1 MKNPIQY
8 LEENFDKFVQ
18 ELCEYSRIPSISFEH
33 YPPYT
38 LDQSAE
44 WTIRRLKSI
53 GLENV
58 QIFKIPGAHP
68 YVYADW
74 LHAPGRPTLL
84 LYGHHDV
91 QPPGRPEL
99 WSSPAFEPTLKE
111 DGRLYG
117 RGVADDKA
125 GVMLHIAALEAYLK
139 TQGTLPLN
147 IRFIVEGEEETGST
161 HLKTFLNEY
170 KKQLECDILVLTDT
184 ANIEEGLPSITY
196 SLRGIVDCTV
206 EVRTLKHPLHS
217 GLWGGPAVDALT
229 VLSKILARLVDDEG
243 EIAIPGFYDDVPPLS
258 EKEQMALKE
267 IPFDEQKFRQDM
279 APVDSLEF
287 GGEKDFSLLERMW
300 IRPSLAILGIDSQDV
315 DSSSNKI
322 VESTRAKISI
332 RVVAGQDPERVLSLL
347 SNFLTTNVPFGASV
361 MVSPGVA
368 NPGWK
373 MDPRGKAFEAAARAL
388 EKGFAC
394 KTAVIGC
401 GASIPFVKPISEVF
415 GNIPALLIGIEDPKT
430 NAHGENES
438 LSLSDFKKGMKAA
451 VYLYEE
457 LAL

>member
-1 MKNPIQY
+1 MKNSIEY
-8 LEENFDKFVQ
+8 IENNFEKFIQ
-18 ELCEYSRIPSISFEH
+18 ELCEYSKIPSVSFEGYDPQNLH
-33 YPPYT
+33 
-38 LDQSAE
+38 QSAE
-44 WTIRRLKSI
+44 WTAQKLSSI

-58 QIFKIPGAHP
+58 QILEIPGTHP

-74 LHAPGRPTLL
+74 LHAPGKPTVL

-99 WSSPAFEPTLKE
+99 WGSDAFVPTLKE

-125 GVMLHIAALEAYLK
+125 GVMMHVAAVEAYLK
-139 TQGTLPLN
+139 TQGSLPVN
-147 IRFIVEGEEETGST
+147 VRFIVEGEEETGSK
-161 HLKTFLNEY
+161 HLKAFLSEY
-170 KKQLECDILVLTDT
+170 KKLLASDVLVLTDT
-184 ANIEEGLPSITY
+184 ANLEEGLPSITY

-206 EVRTLKHPLHS
+206 EVRTLQHPLHS
-217 GLWGGPAVDALT
+217 GLWGGPAVDALS
-229 VLSKILARLVDDEG
+229 VLSKILARLTDEDG
-243 EIAIPGFYDDVPPLS
+243 EIAIPGFYDDVPPLL
-258 EKEQMALKE
+258 EMEQEALKNL
-267 IPFDEQKFRQDM
+267 PFDEKKFREDM

-287 GGEKDFSLLERMW
+287 GGEKDFSVLERMW
-300 IRPSLAILGIDSQDV
+300 FRPSLAVLGIDSQSV
-315 DSSSNKI
+315 ASTSNKI
-322 VESTRAKISI
+322 VESTKAKISI
-332 RVVAGQDPERVLSLL
+332 RIVAGQDPARVLKLL
-347 SNFLTTNVPFGASV
+347 SDFLTTNISNGAEV
-361 MVSPGVA
+361 IVHAGVA

-373 MDPRGKAFEAAARAL
+373 MDPRGKAFEAAAKAL
-388 EKGFAC
+388 EKGFGRPA
-394 KTAVIGC
+394 AFIGC

-457 LAL
+457 LGL